1 MKFDYCIGNP
11 PYQLSY
17 RNADGTEENDGSGA
31 NSIYN
36 DFMDAAQTIADKVE
50 LITPA
55 RFLFNAGSTSKHW
68 NKKKLNDEH
77 FKVLNYEADS
87 NIIFPSLET
96 PIKGGIA
103 ITYYDKNQDFGKIG
117 IFTKFKEMN
126 TIIKKVSCMTKTSLK
141 EICVTSYAY
150 HFTEK
155 SHIDYPEMIKLMSKN
170 HSYDLTSNCFDV
182 LPFLFLDDDPNDGN
196 KYIKIIGR
204 SNNRRVY
211 KYIRKDYINNVSN
224 LDSIKIFIP
233 KAIGKG
239 DFGECISD
247 PVIAEAGIGS
257 TETFM
262 SIGNFKN
269 INDVYNLNK
278 YIKTKFMRA
287 MLSVLRVTQDVTPSK
302 FEYVPLQDFT
312 EKSDIDWTKSIR
324 EIDKQLYKKYN
335 LSKEETDFI
344 ETNVKEME

>member
-170 HSYDLTSNCFDV
+170 HSYDLTHNS
-182 LPFLFLDDDPNDGN
+182 
-196 KYIKIIGR
+196 
-204 SNNRRVY
+204 
-211 KYIRKDYINNVSN
+211 
-224 LDSIKIFIP
+224 
-233 KAIGKG
+233 KASLK
-239 DFGECISD
+239 
-247 PVIAEAGIGS
+247 
-257 TETFM
+257 
-262 SIGNFKN
+262 
-269 INDVYNLNK
+269 
-278 YIKTKFMRA
+278 
-287 MLSVLRVTQDVTPSK
+287 
-302 FEYVPLQDFT
+302 
-312 EKSDIDWTKSIR
+312 
-324 EIDKQLYKKYN
+324 
-335 LSKEETDFI
+335 
-344 ETNVKEME
+344 